1 MEAIVG
7 LMGCLGAWEALDNPQ
22 SLVEPPQEPLSDFGV
37 RQREVKDEQRL
48 HLLSPTV
55 LLVQFGNEIRVDH
68 AVQKQMLKREVDLH
82 LDHF

>member
-1 MEAIVG
+1 MW
-7 LMGCLGAWEALDNPQ
+7 CLSALKGLDNPQ
-22 SLVEPPQEPLSDFGV
+22 SLVEPPQEPLSHFGV

-55 LLVQFGNEIRVDH
+55 LLIQVGNEIRVDH
-68 AVQKQMLKREVDLH
+68 AVKKQMLKREVDLH